1 MVAVETVT
9 PLTVTPFNLEPCVT
23 ARADAQAY
31 VESLVKD
38 LARLLRFASTAKDI
52 DVPNEILEDA
62 SRALQAAE
70 TQVNDC
76 RPLDPETELGVF
88 KAIDA
93 LSPKVYPA
101 TTASLEIADI
111 MEVGKSDGT
120 ERQRQIRRRI
130 NRLITSWI
138 VAALSALI
146 LVFTFGAIISVE
158 DAAIHT
164 SPAFLTD
171 SWPMLLKTANF
182 VNPIALGFLGACAY
196 ILRSILQG
204 LASRTFVLRD
214 STSYVLRAILGMIL
228 GFMIPNLFLDKNA
241 HLGLGAIAI
250 PFLAGYAVE
259 PMFAALDNIV
269 LTLRDAVSRSPASGA
284 VKPR

>member
-1 MVAVETVT
+1 MLAAEAVT
-9 PLTVTPFNLEPCVT
+9 PVNLDPCAT
-23 ARADAQAY
+23 TRADTQAY

-62 SRALQAAE
+62 AKVLQAAE
-70 TQVNDC
+70 TQVNEC
-76 RPLDPETELGVF
+76 KPLDTDTELGMF

-111 MEVGKSDGT
+111 MEVGKLDGT
-120 ERQRQIRRRI
+120 ERQQQIRRRV
-130 NRLITSWI
+130 NRLIMVWI
-138 VAALSALI
+138 VAAVSALM

-158 DAAIHT
+158 DAAVHT
-164 SPAFLTD
+164 GPAFLSD
-171 SWPMLLKTANF
+171 FWPMLVKTANF

-204 LASRTFVLRD
+204 LANRTFVLRD
-214 STSYVLRAILGMIL
+214 GTSYVLRAILGMIL

-269 LTLRDAVSRSPASGA
+269 LTLRDAVSRTAAPGTAKA
-284 VKPR
+284 R

>member
-1 MVAVETVT
+1 MVSVETIT
-9 PLTVTPFNLEPCVT
+9 PLKLEPCLPV
-23 ARADAQAY
+23 RADVQAY

-38 LARLLRFASTAKDI
+38 LARILRFASTAKDI

-62 SRALQAAE
+62 AKALQAAE
-70 TQVNDC
+70 TQINDC
-76 RPLDPETELGVF
+76 KPLDPETELDVF

-101 TTASLEIADI
+101 TAASLEIADI

-120 ERQRQIRRRI
+120 ERQQQIRRRV
-130 NRLITSWI
+130 NRLVTLWI
-138 VAALSALI
+138 VAAVSALM

-164 SPAFLTD
+164 GPAFLTD
-171 SWPMLLKTANF
+171 IWPMLLKTANF
-182 VNPIALGFLGACAY
+182 VNPIVLGFLGACAY

-204 LASRTFVLRD
+204 LAARTFVLRD
-214 STSYVLRAILGMIL
+214 GTSYVLRAILGMIL

-269 LTLRDAVSRSPASGA
+269 LTLRDAVSRNPVAGA
-284 VKPR
+284 AKAR